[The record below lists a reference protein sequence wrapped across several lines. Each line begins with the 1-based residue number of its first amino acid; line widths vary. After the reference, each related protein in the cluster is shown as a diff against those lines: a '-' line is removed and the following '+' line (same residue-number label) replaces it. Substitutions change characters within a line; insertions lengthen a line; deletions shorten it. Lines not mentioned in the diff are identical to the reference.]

1 MPDSAPAKRLEVAVR
16 LRFDAFSLQVTLDRA
31 LTGITAL
38 FGPSGGGKSSLL
50 RILAGLERRA
60 EGRVAF
66 DGSLWSDSSEGY
78 HLAAHRRP
86 VGMVFQDA
94 RLFAHLNVAGN
105 LRFAERRSRHREI
118 VYGWEEV
125 VQALDLSALLGRAV
139 TALSGG
145 ERQRVALART
155 LLTRPRLLLLDEPL
169 SALDLGRKA
178 DILPYLEAVPRR
190 FGIPTL
196 YVSHALDEVA
206 QIADEVVVLVEGLVK
221 AAGPI
226 AQIMERPNLQAYMGR
241 FEAGS
246 LIEAVVS
253 GQDTRFNL
261 TELRVGAQIL
271 AMPMVSFLNPGDPVR
286 LRVRAR
292 DVALATA
299 QPSGLS
305 IRNALRGKVLAVVEE
320 EETAFAEVLLDIGGS
335 HLQARITRASVA
347 DLGLKPGLSV
357 FALIKSTTFDRRAIA
372 RRQIP

>member
-1 MPDSAPAKRLEVAVR
+1 MR
-16 LRFDAFSLQVTLDRA
+16 LRFDAFSLEVTLDRA
-31 LTGITAL
+31 LTGITAV

-60 EGRVAF
+60 GGRVAF
-66 DGSLWSDSSEGY
+66 DGAVWSDSSEGY

-118 VYGWEEV
+118 AYGWEEV
-125 VQALDLSALLGRAV
+125 VQVLDLSSLLGRTV

-206 QIADEVVVLVEGLVK
+206 QIADEVIVLAEGRVK
-221 AAGPI
+221 AVGPI
-226 AQIMERPNLQAYMGR
+226 AEIMERPDLQAYMGR

-253 GQDTRFNL
+253 GQDTRFKL
-261 TELRVGAQIL
+261 TELRVGAQML
-271 AMPMVSFLNPGDPVR
+271 AMPIVSFLNPGDPVR

-292 DVALATA
+292 DVALAMV

-305 IRNALRGKVLAVVEE
+305 IRNALRSKILDVVEE

-335 HLQARITRASVA
+335 HLRARITRASVA